1 MASRRGDVKYFYS
14 ALESVHSA
22 LPQLASQPCA
32 WPRRTGDDEEEEDAT
47 REEGRW
53 GMQGGELEQEEAG
66 GVKSGNPGA
75 VEYFYSALECNHSA
89 LRVLFEMP
97 SKKLM
102 ACPPQRTPEGGRWGV
117 DMASAGC
124 TPRSWEADLGGHW
137 AALASTGCKPRC
149 WEARAGRHSE
159 GYWLLF

>member
-66 GVKSGNPGA
+66 GGEEWQPGG
-75 VEYFYSALECNHSA
+75 C
-89 LRVLFEMP
+89 RVFL
-97 SKKLM
+97 
-102 ACPPQRTPEGGRWGV
+102 
-117 DMASAGC
+117 
-124 TPRSWEADLGGHW
+124 
-137 AALASTGCKPRC
+137 
-149 WEARAGRHSE
+149 
-159 GYWLLF
+159 

>member
-117 DMASAGC
+117 DMCERYKTHGNV
-124 TPRSWEADLGGHW
+124 RR
-137 AALASTGCKPRC
+137 RC
-149 WEARAGRHSE
+149 WDSG
-159 GYWLLF
+159 